1 MSIKGFQIDGAVQK
15 YDYTALDNKPTTDTT
30 LSVSGGFADAAAV
43 GNAIATI
50 RNGGSGLSNE
60 AKQAL
65 LALLEKVAYIDGNG
79 QTYYDALETAF
90 YPPVNLVSISAVY
103 EQSGIVYDNQTLDS
117 LRANL
122 VVTARYDDT
131 STQNVTS
138 YTLSGTLATGTST
151 ITVAY
156 GGKTTTFTV
165 VVNHATTQYTITN
178 NLTNCSNSNSATVTN
193 ENSAYSGTLTVDA
206 DYVMD
211 TVAIMMGGTDVT
223 STAYDSETGAI
234 SIASVTGNVV
244 ITAEAVEDVG
254 YISGEPYTFTITNGY
269 VVDDTTHELVEN
281 SGMSYVELP
290 CKGVDYLERYWSQF
304 GGTCRMDFY
313 DGNGNHLQTFKMQ
326 TGGTIGC
333 TVDKSAE
340 TVIVSGT
347 TGKMQNLI
355 VTPYNYP
362 DIGEET
368 SWVANTIYAPE
379 ECASMVT
386 GYMFAATAST
396 ISASIGYATSN
407 FRGQYQFYDQNKTL
421 LSSTNTA
428 EIIGGTGIWRTP
440 VEIPSGTYYIKI
452 WANDV
457 SGSGNASNNMR
468 IVFDREVA

>member
-1 MSIKGFQIDGAVQK
+1 MSIKGFKLKDGTAVK
-15 YDYTALDNKPTTDTT
+15 YDYEALDNLP
-30 LSVSGGFADAAAV
+30 
-43 GNAIATI
+43 AIPS
-50 RNGGSGLSNE
+50 GSGLSDE

-65 LALLEKVAYIDGNG
+65 LALLEKVVYVDENG

-178 NLTNCSNSNSATVTN
+178 NLTNCSNSNSATVIN

-211 TVAIMMGGTDVT
+211 AVAIMMGGTDVT
-223 STAYDSETGAI
+223 STAYDSETGVI

-313 DGNGNHLQTFKMQ
+313 DGNGNHLQTFKLQ
-326 TGGTIGC
+326 TNGTIGC

-347 TGKMQNLI
+347 TGRMQNLI

-368 SWVANTIYAPE
+368 SWVANTIYATE
-379 ECASMVT
+379 ECALMTTAIET

-396 ISASIGYATSN
+396 ISASIGYTTSN

-457 SGSGNASNNMR
+457 SVSGNASNNMR

>member
-1 MSIKGFQIDGAVQK
+1 MSIKGFELKDGTTEK
-15 YDYTALDNKPTTDTT
+15 YDYEALDNLPVIP
-30 LSVSGGFADAAAV
+30 S
-43 GNAIATI
+43 
-50 RNGGSGLSNE
+50 GSGLSDE

-65 LALLEKVAYIDGNG
+65 LALLEKVAYVDENG
-79 QTYYDALETAF
+79 QTYYDALETAL

-103 EQSGIVYDNQTLDS
+103 EQSGVVYDNQTLDS

-281 SGMSYVELP
+281 SDMSYVELP

-313 DGNGNHLQTFKMQ
+313 DGNGNHLQAFKAQ
-326 TGGTIGC
+326 TNGTIGC

-347 TGKMQNLI
+347 TGRMQNLI

-379 ECASMVT
+379 ECALMTTAIET

-452 WANDV
+452 WAKDV